1 MRKRAQK
8 VVALLQGSKQAD
20 SSNFKSA
27 MQWIIE
33 EEGIGRVKR
42 RRAYVTAFRGAS
54 FAIKK
59 SSDALCDLSTPLRDE
74 QIQSQLLDSE
84 PRPLP
89 PHADGQPFQVP
100 RWWADVTIHDVAQ
113 CARPATLGLYDESY

>member
-1 MRKRAQK
+1 MELQPPARKNSIREPREHQTQGDVRKRAQK

-59 SSDALCDLSTPLRDE
+59 S
-74 QIQSQLLDSE
+74 
-84 PRPLP
+84 
-89 PHADGQPFQVP
+89 V
-100 RWWADVTIHDVAQ
+100 
-113 CARPATLGLYDESY
+113 